1 MVRLVRRLFV
11 LLLVIVVVGET
22 SGVARAFGPG
32 SSVHCCCGTHA
43 AARPCPC
50 PDCPVTLHRAAPH
63 DIGAATLAAG
73 RDCNGAAADEV
84 GVLTVL
90 AIAPHALYPF
100 AAPAAV
106 GAAFFAPPSPLR
118 GRAVDVG
125 RPPP

>member
-1 MVRLVRRLFV
+1 VVRLVRRVLV
-11 LLLVIVVVGET
+11 LLLVLVVVGET

-50 PDCPVTLHRAAPH
+50 PDCPVTLHRAPTRDEGDAR
-63 DIGAATLAAG
+63 LAAG
-73 RDCNGAAADEV
+73 RDCDGASADDV
-84 GVLTVL
+84 GVLRVL
-90 AIAPHALYPF
+90 AVAPRTIFAF
-100 AAPAAV
+100 AAPDPI
-106 GAAFFAPPSPLR
+106 GAADVTAPTPLR

>member
-1 MVRLVRRLFV
+1 MVRLCRRVLV
-11 LLLVIVVVGET
+11 LLLVLVVVGET

-50 PDCPVTLHRAAPH
+50 PDCPVTLHRAPPRDEGDAR
-63 DIGAATLAAG
+63 LAAG
-73 RDCNGAAADEV
+73 RDCSGATADDA

-90 AIAPHALYPF
+90 AVAPRPLFAV
-100 AAPAAV
+100 AAPELV
-106 GAAFFAPPSPLR
+106 GAAYVAAPTPLR